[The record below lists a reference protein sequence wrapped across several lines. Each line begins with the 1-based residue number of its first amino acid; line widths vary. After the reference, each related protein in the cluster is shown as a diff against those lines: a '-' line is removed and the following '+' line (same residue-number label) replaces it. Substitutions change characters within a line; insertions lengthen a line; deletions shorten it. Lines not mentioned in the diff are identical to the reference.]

1 MNLKK
6 LFRAKIIKLVFIT
19 YNISDIYVKGGF
31 DLSKRKVIENYYSD
45 VSNLADLLGRLVN
58 SYRLLIGGVG
68 ELNQIALATKNDVKN
83 ALKRVDKL
91 GDVIDS
97 ILSDM
102 DDTNV
107 HYIQYCKLK
116 SEFLKKSTN
125 IDSIRTEIEE
135 ELKSSN

>member
-1 MNLKK
+1 M
-6 LFRAKIIKLVFIT
+6 
-19 YNISDIYVKGGF
+19 
-31 DLSKRKVIENYYSD
+31 SKRKVIENYYRD
-45 VSNLADLLGRLVN
+45 VNNLADLLGKLVN

-91 GDVIDS
+91 GNVIDE

-102 DDTNV
+102 DCTNRD
-107 HYIQYCKLK
+107 YIQYCKLK
-116 SEFLKKSTN
+116 SEFLKRSIN

>member
-1 MNLKK
+1 M
-6 LFRAKIIKLVFIT
+6 FRAKIIKLVFIT

>member
-1 MNLKK
+1 M
-6 LFRAKIIKLVFIT
+6 
-19 YNISDIYVKGGF
+19 
-31 DLSKRKVIENYYSD
+31 SKRKVIENYYSD